1 MAKTKKKT
9 IKLDN
14 NKGRLRFEFE
24 NNNDDVVIIN
34 VFDNE
39 ASIITEI
46 KNRSEYNIDLIKTE
60 IKYILIKLINEGIE

>member
-14 NKGRLRFEFE
+14 NKGMLRFEFE
-24 NNNDDVVIIN
+24 NNNGDAVIIN